1 MKTNTN
7 LYLIENGLIIDN
19 LKPIRKICKD
29 LYIVKL
35 DSDNKCIIE
44 YYTYLQNN
52 RLSYLK
58 GLYDDC
64 IVIDNY
70 GRLFGI
76 IINGEN
82 VNIATKKILKN
93 YKLFKK
99 NVDYKT
105 YKIKRLMMYVAYKIK
120 IGEY

>member
-1 MKTNTN
+1 MKTNTY
-7 LYLIENGLIIDN
+7 LYFIDNGLIIDN

-44 YYTYLQNN
+44 YYTRIQNN
-52 RLSYLK
+52 KSSYLK

-64 IVIDNY
+64 IVIDKY
-70 GRLFGI
+70 GKIFGI

-82 VNIATKKILKN
+82 VNIATKRILKH

-99 NVDYKT
+99 NVDYET

>member
-1 MKTNTN
+1 MKTKTN
-7 LYLIENGLIIDN
+7 LYFINDGLIIDN
-19 LKPIRKICKD
+19 LKPFKKIYKD

-35 DSDNKCIIE
+35 DCDNKRIIE
-44 YYTYLQNN
+44 YYTNLQNE

-58 GLYDDC
+58 GLYDDY
-64 IVIDNY
+64 IVIDKY
-70 GRLFGI
+70 GKMFGI

-82 VNIATKKILKN
+82 ENIAIKNILR
-93 YKLFKK
+93 YYRLFKK
-99 NVDYKT
+99 NVNYET

>member
-19 LKPIRKICKD
+19 LKPFKKIYKD

-35 DSDNKCIIE
+35 DCDNKRIIE
-44 YYTYLQNN
+44 YYTNLQNE

-58 GLYDDC
+58 GLYDDY
-64 IVIDNY
+64 IVIDKY
-70 GRLFGI
+70 GKMLGI

-82 VNIATKKILKN
+82 INIAIKNILRH
-93 YKLFKK
+93 YRLFKK
-99 NVDYKT
+99 NVNYET

>member
-1 MKTNTN
+1 MKTNTY
-7 LYLIENGLIIDN
+7 LYFIENGLIIDY

-35 DSDNKCIIE
+35 DSDNKCIID
-44 YYTYLQNN
+44 YYTRIQNN
-52 RLSYLK
+52 RCSYLR
-58 GLYDDC
+58 GLYDDY
-64 IVIDNY
+64 IVIDTY

-82 VNIATKKILKN
+82 VNIATKKILKR

-99 NVDYKT
+99 NVDYET
-105 YKIKRLMMYVAYKIK
+105 YKIKQLMMYVAYKIK

>member
-7 LYLIENGLIIDN
+7 LYLIEKGLIIDN

-35 DSDNKCIIE
+35 DSDNKCIID
-44 YYTYLQNN
+44 YYTHIQNN
-52 RLSYLK
+52 RLSYLR

-64 IVIDNY
+64 IVIDKY

-99 NVDYKT
+99 NVDYET
-105 YKIKRLMMYVAYKIK
+105 YKIKQLMKYVSYKIK

>member
-1 MKTNTN
+1 MKTNTY
-7 LYLIENGLIIDN
+7 LYFIDNGLIIDN

-44 YYTYLQNN
+44 YYTRIQNN
-52 RLSYLK
+52 KSSYLK

-64 IVIDNY
+64 IVIDKY
-70 GRLFGI
+70 GKIFGI

-82 VNIATKKILKN
+82 VNIATKRILKQ

-99 NVDYKT
+99 NADYET

>member
-1 MKTNTN
+1 MKTHTN
-7 LYLIENGLIIDN
+7 LYFIEKGLIIDN

-35 DSDNKCIIE
+35 DSDNKCIID
-44 YYTYLQNN
+44 YYTHIQNN
-52 RLSYLK
+52 KLSFLK

-64 IVIDNY
+64 IVIDKY
-70 GRLFGI
+70 GSLFGI

-82 VNIATKKILKN
+82 VNIATKKILKH

-99 NVDYKT
+99 NVDYET
-105 YKIKRLMMYVAYKIK
+105 YKIKQLMKYVSYKIK

>member
-1 MKTNTN
+1 MKTNTY
-7 LYLIENGLIIDN
+7 LYFIDNGLIIDN

-44 YYTYLQNN
+44 YYTCIQNN
-52 RLSYLK
+52 KSSYLK

-64 IVIDNY
+64 IVIDKY
-70 GRLFGI
+70 GKIFGI

-82 VNIATKKILKN
+82 VNIATKRILKQ

-99 NVDYKT
+99 NVDYET

>member
-7 LYLIENGLIIDN
+7 LYFIENGLIIDN
-19 LKPIRKICKD
+19 LKPFKKICKD

-35 DSDNKCIIE
+35 DCDNKRIIE
-44 YYTYLQNN
+44 YYTDLQNE
-52 RLSYLK
+52 RPSYLI
-58 GLYDDC
+58 GLYDDY
-64 IVIDNY
+64 IVIDKY
-70 GRLFGI
+70 GKMFSI

-82 VNIATKKILKN
+82 INIAIKNILRH
-93 YKLFKK
+93 YRLFKK
-99 NVDYKT
+99 NVDYEI

>member
-1 MKTNTN
+1 MKTHTN
-7 LYLIENGLIIDN
+7 LYFIEKGLIIDN

-35 DSDNKCIIE
+35 DSDNKCIID
-44 YYTYLQNN
+44 YYTHIQNN
-52 RLSYLK
+52 KLSFLK

-64 IVIDNY
+64 IVIDKY
-70 GRLFGI
+70 GSLFGI

-82 VNIATKKILKN
+82 VNIATKKILKH

-99 NVDYKT
+99 NVDYET